1 MLATLPFS
9 LNFAHPL
16 AEWGLL
22 AVGGWA
28 LYLGIKAKKTRT
40 GTPEQR
46 KELVPKKFAQ
56 RHYLW
61 ASLFLA
67 VMVIGNL
74 GGMAVTYINNGKL
87 FVDAHL
93 LVGLAMSGMVA
104 LGASLSPVMQRGN
117 LIARKA
123 HVGLG
128 MGMLTLFLW
137 QAISGMNILNRI
149 LEKTSA

>member
-16 AEWGLL
+16 MEWSLL

-46 KELVPKKFAQ
+46 KNLAPKKFAQ

-61 ASLFLA
+61 GSILLA
-67 VMVIGNL
+67 VMTLGTL
-74 GGMAVTYINNGKL
+74 GGMAVTYLNNGKL
-87 FVDAHL
+87 FVGPHL
-93 LVGLAMSGMVA
+93 LVGLAMTGMIAVA
-104 LGASLSPVMQRGN
+104 ASLSPLMQRGN

-123 HVGLG
+123 HVGLN

-137 QAISGMNILNRI
+137 QAFSGMEIVNKIWTNR
-149 LEKTSA
+149 